1 MIDVR
6 ELVAGYT
13 PEVDIL
19 HGVSLTVGAIDI
31 VTILGPNGCGKST
44 LLKSI
49 AGFVL
54 PRAGSVTI
62 QGTDVARVPVHR
74 KIREYGIG
82 FVPQTDNVF
91 ASLTVRENLMLGG
104 QSMSAFPREA
114 RIDELCDQYPVLRR
128 RYRSLAGALSG
139 GERQIVSLAR
149 ALMPRPVLL
158 LLDEPSAGLS
168 PKMVDE
174 VFDAIVR
181 MRDTEHIGVLMVEQ
195 NAIEALRIADR
206 GIVLTMGRVALDG
219 PAAELL
225 DSAEMRRLYLGGR
238 AA

>member
-1 MIDVR
+1 MIEVHQ
-6 ELVAGYT
+6 LVAGYT
-13 PEVDIL
+13 KGIDIL
-19 HGVSLTVGAIDI
+19 HGVSLRVGAVEI
-31 VTILGPNGCGKST
+31 VSILGPNGCGKST
-44 LLKSI
+44 LLKAI

-54 PRAGSVTI
+54 PRSGTVTM
-62 QGTDVARVPVHR
+62 QGRDLAREPVHR
-74 KIREYGIG
+74 KVRHHGIG
-82 FVPQTDNVF
+82 YVPQTDNVF
-91 ASLTVRENLMLGG
+91 GALTVRENLMLGG
-104 QSMSAFPREA
+104 QGMSSFPREA
-114 RIDELCDQYPVLRR
+114 RIEELCEQYPVLRR
-128 RYRSLAGALSG
+128 RYRAPAAALSG

-149 ALMPRPVLL
+149 ALVPRPAML

-181 MRDTEHIGVLMVEQ
+181 MRDTEHIAVLMVEQ

-206 GIVLTMGRVALDG
+206 GIVLTMGRVALEG

-225 DSAEMRRLYLGGR
+225 ESDDMRRLYLGGR

>member
-6 ELVAGYT
+6 DLIAGYT
-13 PEVDIL
+13 LDIDIL
-19 HGVSLTVGAIDI
+19 HGVSLAVGPVDI

-44 LLKSI
+44 LLKAI

-54 PRAGSVTI
+54 PRAGTVTMHGRDI
-62 QGTDVARVPVHR
+62 ARVPVHR
-74 KIREYGIG
+74 KIREYDIG

-91 ASLTVRENLMLGG
+91 GALTVRENLMLGG
-104 QSMSAFPREA
+104 HAMSAFPREA
-114 RIDELCDQYPVLRR
+114 RIEELCEQYPVLRR
-128 RYRSLAGALSG
+128 RYRSPAGALSG

-181 MRDTEHIGVLMVEQ
+181 MRDTEHIAVLMVEQ
-195 NAIEALRIADR
+195 NALEALRIADR
-206 GIVLTMGRVALDG
+206 GVVLTMGRVALTG
-219 PAAELL
+219 TSAELL
-225 DSAEMRRLYLGGR
+225 DSDEMRRLYLGGR